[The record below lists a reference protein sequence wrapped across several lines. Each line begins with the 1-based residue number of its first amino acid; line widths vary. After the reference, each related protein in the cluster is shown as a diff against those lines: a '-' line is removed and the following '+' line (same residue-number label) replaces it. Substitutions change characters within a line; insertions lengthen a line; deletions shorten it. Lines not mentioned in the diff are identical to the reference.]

1 MLSEILIYK
10 ELYSYFPIN
19 LKKKFLLIV
28 LSTLLLGFFEMVSI
42 GMIIPILLIILDIR
56 PEGFLSQA
64 KINLNLIYFTEINIV
79 PFIVAIFFL
88 LFVIRSVYSIWH
100 SHYQSQYIYEIQKF
114 VASRLYELRGFP
126 FFDKDKKG
134 ISRKTHISDVTL
146 SSMELGPYDHFMQKE
161 IYEQPR
167 ALTDTIEAIVDQGH
181 FDVSLFGQD
190 AKDVFPKIDSCF
202 PVNRGHWNESSILV
216 LTT

>member
-100 SHYQSQYIYEIQKF
+100 SHYQSQYI
-114 VASRLYELRGFP
+114 
-126 FFDKDKKG
+126 
-134 ISRKTHISDVTL
+134 
-146 SSMELGPYDHFMQKE
+146 
-161 IYEQPR
+161 
-167 ALTDTIEAIVDQGH
+167 
-181 FDVSLFGQD
+181 
-190 AKDVFPKIDSCF
+190 
-202 PVNRGHWNESSILV
+202 
-216 LTT
+216 